1 MKVFMTL
8 FLMALSMNSIAATLG
23 ESLKPED
30 CVVTV
35 ADKAR
40 AAKEFI
46 AATSEEEKKKDS
58 AKSTD
63 K

>member
-1 MKVFMTL
+1 MKVLMTL
-8 FLMALSMNSIAATLG
+8 FFIAFSMNSFAASLG
-23 ESLKPED
+23 ESKKPED
-30 CVVTV
+30 CVVTA

-46 AATSEEEKKKDS
+46 AATSEEQKKKDGV
-58 AKSTD
+58 KTID

>member
-1 MKVFMTL
+1 MKVLMTL
-8 FLMALSMNSIAATLG
+8 FFIAFSMNSFAATLG
-23 ESLKPED
+23 ESMKPED

-46 AATSEEEKKKDS
+46 AATSEQEGKPE
-58 AKSTD
+58 AVKSGD

>member
-1 MKVFMTL
+1 MKLLMTL
-8 FLMALSMNSIAATLG
+8 FFVLLSVNSFAATLG

-30 CVVTV
+30 CVVTA

-46 AATSEEEKKKDS
+46 AATSDDKKK
-58 AKSTD
+58 KEEVKTIE

>member
-1 MKVFMTL
+1 MKVLMTL
-8 FLMALSMNSIAATLG
+8 FFIAFSMNSFAATLG
-23 ESLKPED
+23 ESMKPED

-40 AAKEFI
+40 AAKELI
-46 AATSEEEKKKDS
+46 AATSEQEGKPE
-58 AKSTD
+58 AVKSTD